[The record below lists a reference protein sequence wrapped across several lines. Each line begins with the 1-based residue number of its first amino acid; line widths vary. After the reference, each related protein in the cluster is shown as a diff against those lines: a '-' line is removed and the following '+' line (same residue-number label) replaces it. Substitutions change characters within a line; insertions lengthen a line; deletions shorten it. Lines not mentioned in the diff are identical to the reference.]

1 MSTQYEVTISVRTVH
16 PNDSLDYQ
24 GIERKYT
31 FGDNPSFILAG
42 AANAVMQTA
51 QELYETIDKVR
62 EATNGRLLTNGTSG
76 WPVKR

>member
-1 MSTQYEVTISVRTVH
+1 MTVYEVTISVRTVH

-24 GIERKYT
+24 GIERK
-31 FGDNPSFILAG
+31 FSFQDNEVFILAG

-51 QELYETIDKVR
+51 QELYDTLDMNRQGTGGKQ
-62 EATNGRLLTNGTSG
+62 LSNGTSG